1 MIGIKEKINIWLAVI
16 NWWNINKHEEN
27 NINKFDNGAK
37 DKDGSS
43 CSEVLSFDVVATLAN
58 NAATASSQVVAS
70 ASSND
75 KNILSI
81 AEMAKVDST
90 KDIGELPSGF
100 SGITLDKFRL
110 IYKNGGSY
118 SDVPVGG
125 SGSADMKDSLEKLR
139 SLTDN
144 GSVVSVAK
152 DGKIDFRELLCF
164 SSN

>member
-1 MIGIKEKINIWLAVI
+1 
-16 NWWNINKHEEN
+16 
-27 NINKFDNGAK
+27 
-37 DKDGSS
+37 
-43 CSEVLSFDVVATLAN
+43 
-58 NAATASSQVVAS
+58 
-70 ASSND
+70 
-75 KNILSI
+75 
-81 AEMAKVDST
+81 MAKVDSSL
-90 KDIGELPSGF
+90 DIE
-100 SGITLDKFRL
+100 TLTSSVSALGATIENFRL

-125 SGSADMKDSLEKLR
+125 SGSADMKVSLEKLR